1 MIMKMNSHTNRS
13 ASEPV
18 SVPQSRDK
26 LFLNGNIITMNEM
39 LPVVEAMVIKGEVID
54 TVGNTSTLKA
64 AYPDADL

>member
-1 MIMKMNSHTNRS
+1 MNINSHPDRS
-13 ASEPV
+13 ASERV
-18 SVPQSRDK
+18 SGLQSRDK
-26 LFLNGNIITMNEM
+26 LFVNGNIITMNEM

>member
-1 MIMKMNSHTNRS
+1 MNINSHTDRS
-13 ASEPV
+13 TSEKV
-18 SVPQSRDK
+18 SGLQSRDK
-26 LFLNGNIITMNEM
+26 LFVNGNIITMNEM